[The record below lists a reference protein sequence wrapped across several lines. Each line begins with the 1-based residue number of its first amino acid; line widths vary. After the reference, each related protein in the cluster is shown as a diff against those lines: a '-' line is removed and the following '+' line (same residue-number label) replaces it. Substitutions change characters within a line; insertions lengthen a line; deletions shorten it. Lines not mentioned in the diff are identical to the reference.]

1 MMMWW
6 KCAKKK
12 GMNMKSQ
19 TTKNQNIHRSTT
31 GMYKLVIRKKSS
43 HLHEK
48 IAIREEALT
57 HCHENPRVLDCFHGD
72 GTLWREIEK
81 NRPVQVLGIE
91 KSASLSRFEW
101 IHGDNMRV
109 VDELNISDYDLIDLD
124 AFANPLPLLLK
135 LWPLAKPGAVFVY
148 TFTFV
153 ALYGLP
159 PELYGE
165 DDFIRK
171 KARCIQN
178 KLLEQKWSTFFKRL
192 GVDALVEI
200 NVKEGGRIK
209 KYGYF
214 VKPLVK
220 ST

>member
-1 MMMWW
+1 
-6 KCAKKK
+6 
-12 GMNMKSQ
+12 
-19 TTKNQNIHRSTT
+19 
-31 GMYKLVIRKKSS
+31 
-43 HLHEK
+43 
-48 IAIREEALT
+48 
-57 HCHENPRVLDCFHGD
+57 
-72 GTLWREIEK
+72 
-81 NRPVQVLGIE
+81 
-91 KSASLSRFEW
+91 
-101 IHGDNMRV
+101 
-109 VDELNISDYDLIDLD
+109 
-124 AFANPLPLLLK
+124 
-135 LWPLAKPGAVFVY
+135 VFVY

-214 VKPLVK
+214 VKPLAK